1 MCTVHADNQIPS
13 LSKHDLPCFIKKQPH
28 LYKDKDQVGKER
40 GLMGRQHKHTQTERK
55 VIQFKIMWTSAAG
68 RGREMACSYQQVMK
82 YVVQSLYVLLPTQRV
97 SLLQMLRI

>member
-40 GLMGRQHKHTQTERK
+40 GLMGRQHKHTQGFFFSAEISEISPKTGSIGDHRYFLIPNEIFRYSK
-55 VIQFKIMWTSAAG
+55 NMFKF
-68 RGREMACSYQQVMK
+68 
-82 YVVQSLYVLLPTQRV
+82 
-97 SLLQMLRI
+97 